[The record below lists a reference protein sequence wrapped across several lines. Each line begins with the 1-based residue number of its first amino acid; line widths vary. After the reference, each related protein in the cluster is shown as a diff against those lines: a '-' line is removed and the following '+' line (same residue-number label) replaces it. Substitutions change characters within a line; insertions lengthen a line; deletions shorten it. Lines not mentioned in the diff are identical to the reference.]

1 MEWNTGLVECIIIH
15 DITCSDSGDYTP
27 ARVAPRAAKNQ
38 DYKRKRLTCKTHEQ
52 LASNQRTLLA
62 AS

>member
-1 MEWNTGLVECIIIH
+1 MEWNTGLVECIP

-52 LASNQRTLLA
+52 LASNQRALLA